1 MTENVDAKD
10 LKLLE
15 LLQNNSKLTSSQIS
29 KKTGLPITTVH
40 NRIKKLEKNGVIKKY
55 SLELNK
61 NKLGLNITTYI
72 FASIDYPREAKDS
85 KKKFSQ
91 EDIAKKIRSLTEVDS
106 VSIVTGE
113 TDLII
118 KVSTQNI
125 DSLNEFIIKKLRNI
139 DGIDKTRTAVILK
152 EY

>member
-1 MTENVDAKD
+1 MTENIDAKD

-40 NRIKKLEKNGVIKKY
+40 NRIKKLEKNRVIKKY

-61 NKLGLNITTYI
+61 NKLGLNITAYI
-72 FASIDYPREAKDS
+72 FASIDYPPEAKDS

-91 EDIAKKIRSLTEVDS
+91 EDIARKIRFLTEVDS

-113 TDLII
+113 TDIII
-118 KVSTQNI
+118 KLSTKNI
-125 DSLNEFIIKKLRNI
+125 DSLNEFIIRKLRNI

>member
-1 MTENVDAKD
+1 MIEQLDEKD
-10 LKLLE
+10 KQILE
-15 LLQNNSKLTSSQIS
+15 LLQSNSKLTSNQIS

-40 NRIKKLEKNGVIKKY
+40 NRIKKLEKNGTIKKY

-61 NKLGLNITTYI
+61 EKLGLNITAHI
-72 FASIDYPREAKDS
+72 FVSINYLHEAKYS

-91 EDIAKKIRSLTEVDS
+91 EDIAKRIRSLIEVDS

-113 TDLII
+113 TDIII
-118 KVSTQNI
+118 KLSTKNI